1 MFFFFEDISQY
12 PLIKAAFK
20 TVFAKKIRSDMF
32 CNMEEYIYGRIDKRE
47 MLDDL
52 TKIDSPFAQLYRDSY
67 PTPENAFSYFV
78 RFLEIFLKTQ
88 TNGLLPSIEAKA
100 VINWIYR
107 AYPTAEIRK
116 DMTAKALSSLSD
128 AFDLGTLAFADSIIY
143 DKKKVEL
150 NIISSFSGFNN
161 AIKELATPGKT
172 LYYRGHADCDYLLLP
187 SIMRSE
193 NWLECERDIYN
204 ETLIECPEDFNH
216 CKTHLDYLV
225 HMQHYGVPTRL
236 LDVTRNPLVA
246 LYFACESQPKK
257 SGEFIIFQVNSQDV
271 KYPKSDTASILASL
285 PLFSQ
290 SVKDSLQK
298 LAFDT
303 SVTQEYF
310 NKKATRLLH
319 EIKLE
324 KPAFRDEIVKK
335 DVLDCF
341 FVLSEKRNQRIVKQ
355 DGAFIICG
363 LFSEHQNP
371 IHNYRYQKGGKK
383 QVYIIKSSAKKQL
396 LKTLDEF
403 CINKAHLFPE
413 LPDVAEYIRESYQ

>member
-172 LYYRGHADCDYLLLP
+172 LYYRGHAD
-187 SIMRSE
+187 
-193 NWLECERDIYN
+193 
-204 ETLIECPEDFNH
+204 
-216 CKTHLDYLV
+216 
-225 HMQHYGVPTRL
+225 
-236 LDVTRNPLVA
+236 
-246 LYFACESQPKK
+246 
-257 SGEFIIFQVNSQDV
+257 
-271 KYPKSDTASILASL
+271 
-285 PLFSQ
+285 
-290 SVKDSLQK
+290 
-298 LAFDT
+298 
-303 SVTQEYF
+303 
-310 NKKATRLLH
+310 
-319 EIKLE
+319 
-324 KPAFRDEIVKK
+324 
-335 DVLDCF
+335 
-341 FVLSEKRNQRIVKQ
+341 
-355 DGAFIICG
+355 
-363 LFSEHQNP
+363 
-371 IHNYRYQKGGKK
+371 
-383 QVYIIKSSAKKQL
+383 
-396 LKTLDEF
+396 
-403 CINKAHLFPE
+403 
-413 LPDVAEYIRESYQ
+413 

>member
-12 PLIKAAFK
+12 PLIKSAFQ
-20 TVFAKKIRSDMF
+20 TVFYKKIRSDMF
-32 CNMEEYIYGRIDKRE
+32 CNMEEYIYARIDKRE
-47 MLDDL
+47 LYDAL
-52 TKIDSPFAQLYRDSY
+52 SRIDSPIAGLYRDAY

-78 RFLEIFLKTQ
+78 RFLEIFMQTQ
-88 TNGLLPSIEAKA
+88 SDGFLPDLEAKA

-107 AYPTAEIRK
+107 AYPAAEQRK
-116 DMTAKALSSLSD
+116 DITFRSLGALAD
-128 AFDLGTLAFADSIIY
+128 AFDLGSLALADSIIY
-143 DKKKVEL
+143 LKKEVEINL
-150 NIISSFSGFNN
+150 ISSFSAFNN
-161 AIKELATPGKT
+161 VLKELDKPGHT
-172 LYYRGHADCDYLLLP
+172 LYYRGHADSDYLLLP
-187 SIMRSE
+187 SIMR
-193 NWLECERDIYN
+193 NKGWLTNERDIYN
-204 ETLIECPEDFNH
+204 QTLIECPEDFNH
-216 CKTHLDYLV
+216 CRTHLDYLV

-246 LYFACESQPKK
+246 LYFSCQDAPKK
-257 SGEFIIFQVNSQDV
+257 SGELIVFCVDSQSV

-290 SVKDSLQK
+290 SVKENLQN
-298 LAFDT
+298 LASDT

-324 KPAFRDEIVKK
+324 KPAFQDEIIKE
-335 DVLDCF
+335 DLLDCF
-341 FVLSEKRNQRIVKQ
+341 FVLPEKRNQRIAKQ

-371 IHNYRYQKGGKK
+371 IHNYRCKQGGKK
-383 QVYIIKSSAKKQL
+383 QVYIVKASAKKSL

-403 CINKAHLFPE
+403 CINKSHLFPE
-413 LPDVAEYIRESYQ
+413 LPDVAEYIRNAYR